1 MSYDTIKSIKID
13 IKNKKVFITSS
24 SNNIVPRYYSRQH
37 HPYYDQFF
45 DKEGGIDEIKKDI
58 LFSFFSR
65 EFQGLSTNYGKAIDT
80 FKCEGDSYEVWDKC
94 RIDREFKINFENQLL
109 KHFNEY
115 EAKRKCKRVF
125 NVKIADQW
133 IVKLTINSA
142 ITCGDQNR
150 AKKFDLATA
159 EIAKNRFARHGSEI
173 VELT

>member
-1 MSYDTIKSIKID
+1 MSYDIIKSIKID
-13 IKNKKVFITSS
+13 IKNKKVFITSCS
-24 SNNIVPRYYSRQH
+24 SSILPRYYSCDH
-37 HPYYDQFF
+37 CPYYDQFF
-45 DKEGGIDEIKKDI
+45 DKEGGIEEIKKKI
-58 LFSFFSR
+58 LFNFFSGG
-65 EFQGLSTNYGKAIDT
+65 FQGLSTNYGKAFST
-80 FKCEGDSYEVWDKC
+80 FKYEGDSYEIWDKC
-94 RIDREFKINFENQLL
+94 RKDPEFKINFQNQLL

-125 NVKIADQW
+125 NVKIADRW
-133 IVKLTINSA
+133 IVKLTSNSA